1 MKKTI
6 MLMLLAVSVSALHAQ
21 NMRQL
26 WIDMPDSLTTYLN
39 KSLRTELAD
48 YVEMKAPAVVT
59 NLLKEKTEIDTL
71 TDNFMRIKLSAAS
84 EMEMKILPHVERGK
98 VVALVRTYR
107 GPVAQS
113 MLSFYDMEWNPV
125 AVDPVKWPSPESM
138 IAKPEAMTEA
148 RYRDLLASVEMKLM
162 EYHFSPADNLLRI
175 SLGIPLLTS
184 DEKEDFQALLRQT
197 NLNWDG
203 KTFK

>member
-39 KSLRTELAD
+39 KSMRTELAD

-125 AVDPVKWPSPESM
+125 AVAPVKWPSPESM

-184 DEKEDFQALLRQT
+184 DEKEDFQTLLRQT

>member
-39 KSLRTELAD
+39 KSMRTELAD

-125 AVDPVKWPSPESM
+125 AVDPVQWPSPESM

-184 DEKEDFQALLRQT
+184 DEKEDFQTLLRQT